1 MVSAFVMA
9 IGGVVASQKFYYR
22 LLTALVRSPMSFY
35 DKTPMGRIMNRY
47 TADILEL
54 DLIVP
59 FTLRSMLN
67 VILQTVSNLAV
78 IVYTTPLFAT
88 VIPVFGV
95 IYFFIQVC
103 QYIPDCCLKYV
114 ALVLVLQLLF

>member
-9 IGGVVASQKFYYR
+9 IGGVVASRKFYNH
-22 LLTALVRSPMSFY
+22 LLFALIRSPMSFY
-35 DKTPMGRIMNRY
+35 DQTPMGRIMNRY

-67 VILQTVSNLAV
+67 VILQTLSNLGV
-78 IVYTTPLFAT
+78 IVYTTPLFSAI
-88 VIPVFGV
+88 IPLFG
-95 IYFFIQVC
+95 IMYFFIQV
-103 QYIPDCCLKYV
+103 L
-114 ALVLVLQLLF
+114 